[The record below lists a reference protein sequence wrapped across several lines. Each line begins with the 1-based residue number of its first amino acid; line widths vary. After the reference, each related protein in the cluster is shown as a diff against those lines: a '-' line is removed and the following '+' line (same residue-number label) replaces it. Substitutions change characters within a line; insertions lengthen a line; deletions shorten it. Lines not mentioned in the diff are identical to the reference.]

1 MKKKYISPEINTTAL
16 TSADILNGSDVL
28 IDVSELFGAEN

>member
-1 MKKKYISPEINTTAL
+1 MKKNYISPEINTTAL

-28 IDVSELFGAEN
+28 IDGSELFGTQE